1 MSGIP
6 IAARPLDPAAFA
18 PFGEVI
24 QAGLGTVSRVNDGRA
39 DRFDGVGR
47 LERSMGDTAPT
58 IAVYRIDA
66 SDLPH
71 RVPLLERHPLSSQLF
86 VPMNAARYLVV
97 AVPSDADGLPVP
109 ERAEAFLAAGNQS
122 INYRPGVWHCPLV
135 ALDRPADFVMVM
147 GRAFDASADCEF
159 FDLPEP
165 IAVGQAS

>member
-1 MSGIP
+1 MTGILIP
-6 IAARPLDPAAFA
+6 SRPLEPDGFR
-18 PFGEVI
+18 PFGDVV

-47 LERSMGDTAPT
+47 LERSMGDTAPA

-66 SDLPH
+66 STLPH
-71 RVPLLERHPLSSQLF
+71 RIPRLERHPLSSQLF

-97 AVPSDADGLPVP
+97 AVPSDGEGLPVP
-109 ERAEAFLAAGNQS
+109 GRAAAFLAAGNQA

-135 ALDRPADFVMVM
+135 ALDRPADFIMVM
-147 GRAFDASADCEF
+147 GQAFDASADCEF

-165 IAVGQAS
+165 LAVGPAP